1 MSTARERILGA
12 VQRGLKRGPLD
23 AAARA
28 DCEARLAA
36 HAPGLIPARGRLAGE
51 ALLELFAA
59 QAKKVAASV
68 ERLASLEEVPGAVAR
83 YLKANNLPAAIRVAP
98 APMLAQLDWSKE
110 PLVEV
115 SAGASDGSHRVGL
128 SPAFA
133 GVAETATLMMVS
145 GPEAPTTLNFLPDH
159 HLVVLPRS
167 RLMGDYEAAWSRLR
181 ASYGEGAMPRAV
193 NLVTGPSRSADI
205 GHVPQLGA
213 HGPRRLHIL
222 VIDDEAA
229 PER

>member
-1 MSTARERILGA
+1 MSGARARIIDA
-12 VQRGLKRGPLD
+12 VRRGLHRGVLD
-23 AAARA
+23 AEGRA
-28 DCEARLAA
+28 ECEARLAD
-36 HAPGLIPARGRLAGE
+36 HPTGPIPARGALRGE
-51 ALLELFAA
+51 ALVALFAEKA
-59 QAKKVAASV
+59 EGVSASV
-68 ERLASLEEVPGAVAR
+68 ERIADLAEVPAAVAR
-83 YLKANNLPAAIRVAP
+83 YLKAHNLPAAIRLAP

-110 PLVEV
+110 PLIEV
-115 SAGASDGSHRVGL
+115 TAGPSDGSHKVAL

-159 HLVVLPRS
+159 HLVLLPRS
-167 RLMGDYEAAWSRLR
+167 RLVGDYETAWARLR
-181 ASYGEGAMPRAV
+181 AGYGAGEMPRAV

-222 VIDDEAA
+222 ILDDEAA

>member
-1 MSTARERILGA
+1 MSGARAKIMESIR
-12 VQRGLKRGPLD
+12 RGLHRGAPD

-28 DCEARLAA
+28 ECEARLAR
-36 HAPGLIPARGRLAGE
+36 HPTGPIPARGQLDSEGQVA
-51 ALLELFAA
+51 LFAKMA
-59 QAKKVAASV
+59 EGVAATV
-68 ERLASLEEVPGAVAR
+68 ERLEGYEDVPAAVAR
-83 YLKANNLPAAIRVAP
+83 YLKANNLPAESRLAP
-98 APMLAQLDWSKE
+98 APMVAQLDWSSQ
-110 PLVEV
+110 PLIEV
-115 SAGASDGSHRVGL
+115 TAGASDGSHKVGL

-159 HLVVLPRS
+159 HLILLPRS
-167 RLMGDYEAAWSRLR
+167 RLFGAYEEAWTRLR
-181 ASYGEGAMPRAV
+181 AGYGEGEMPRTV

-213 HGPRRLHIL
+213 HGPRRLHSLI
-222 VIDDEAA
+222 VDDEAP

>member
-1 MSTARERILGA
+1 MSAAREKILGSIR
-12 VQRGLKRGPLD
+12 RGLHRGAPD

-28 DCEARLAA
+28 ECEARLAG
-36 HAPGLIPARGRLAGE
+36 HPTGPIPARG
-51 ALLELFAA
+51 ALQGDALVQLFTRMAEGVSA
-59 QAKKVAASV
+59 TV
-68 ERLASLEEVPGAVAR
+68 ERLDGFGAVPAAVSR
-83 YLKANNLPAAIRVAP
+83 YLKANNLPAEIRLAP
-98 APMLAQLDWSKE
+98 APMVAQLDWSKE
-110 PLVEV
+110 PLLEV
-115 SAGASDGSHRVGL
+115 TAGASDGSHKVGL

-145 GPEAPTTLNFLPDH
+145 GPEAPTTLNFLPDY
-159 HLVVLPRS
+159 HLILLPRS
-167 RLMGDYEAAWSRLR
+167 RLFGAYEEAWSRLR
-181 ASYGEGAMPRAV
+181 AGYGEGQMPRTV

-222 VIDDEAA
+222 IVDDEAA

>member
-1 MSTARERILGA
+1 MSDAREQILNS
-12 VQRGLKRGPLD
+12 VRRGLKRGPLG
-23 AAARA
+23 AEGRA
-28 DCEARLAA
+28 ECDARLAR
-36 HAPGLIPARGRLAGE
+36 HAPGLIPARGQLEGE
-51 ALLELFAA
+51 ALVELFAA

-68 ERLASLEEVPGAVAR
+68 ERLESLADLPAAVAR
-83 YLKANNLPAAIRVAP
+83 YLKSNNLPAEIRVAP

-110 PLVEV
+110 PLIEV
-115 SAGASDGSHRVGL
+115 TAGASDGSHRVGL

-167 RLMGDYEAAWSRLR
+167 RLHGDYEAAWSRLR
-181 ASYGEGAMPRAV
+181 ASYGEGEMPRAV

-222 VIDDEAA
+222 VVDDEAA

>member
-1 MSTARERILGA
+1 MSAARERILDS
-12 VQRGLKRGPLD
+12 VRRGLKRGPLD

-28 DCEARLAA
+28 ECEARLAA
-36 HAPGLIPARGRLAGE
+36 HAPGLIPARGQLKGE
-51 ALLELFAA
+51 ALVELFAQ

-68 ERLASLEEVPGAVAR
+68 ERLASLEDVPGAVAR

-98 APMLAQLDWSKE
+98 APMLAQLDWSKQ

-115 SAGASDGSHRVGL
+115 TAGASDGSHRVGL

-167 RLMGDYEAAWSRLR
+167 RLHGDYEAAWSRLR
-181 ASYGEGAMPRAV
+181 ASYGEGEMPRAV

-222 VIDDEAA
+222 VVDDEAA

>member
-1 MSTARERILGA
+1 MSATRERILGS
-12 VQRGLKRGPLD
+12 VRRGLKRGALD
-23 AAARA
+23 DDARA
-28 DCEARLAA
+28 ECEARLANHPA
-36 HAPGLIPARGRLAGE
+36 GLIPARGALQGE
-51 ALLELFAA
+51 ALVQLFET
-59 QAKKVAASV
+59 QAKKVSASV
-68 ERLASLEEVPGAVAR
+68 ERIASLEELPAAVAR
-83 YLKANNLPAAIRVAP
+83 YLKANNLPASIRLAP

-110 PLVEV
+110 PLIEV
-115 SAGASDGSHRVGL
+115 TAGASDGSHKVGL

-133 GVAETATLMMVS
+133 GIAETATLMMVS

-159 HLVVLPRS
+159 HLVLLPRS
-167 RLMGDYEAAWSRLR
+167 RLMGDYEAAWARLR
-181 ASYGEGAMPRAV
+181 AGYGAGEMPRAV

-222 VIDDEAA
+222 ILDDEAA